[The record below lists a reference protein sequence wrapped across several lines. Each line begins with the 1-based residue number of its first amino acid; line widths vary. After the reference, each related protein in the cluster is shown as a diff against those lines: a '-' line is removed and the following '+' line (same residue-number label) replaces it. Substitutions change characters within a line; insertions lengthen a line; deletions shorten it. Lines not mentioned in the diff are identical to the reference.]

1 MDPLLSNAVHIAR
14 YRSKNPL
21 PARSRDDVTSAYG
34 AQEMVK
40 LTRLLRHEE
49 TMTRDQALVALQSAL
64 QKPQLRASGVH
75 AGLVPALQVRPR
87 RPPRP
92 CRPLAPTSSL
102 LPTSTCFRRCALHVA
117 LRTRG

>member
-92 CRPLAPTSSL
+92 RHSRARGPPLVSVPA
-102 LPTSTCFRRCALHVA
+102 FRRCA
-117 LRTRG
+117 RTPHSTPRG